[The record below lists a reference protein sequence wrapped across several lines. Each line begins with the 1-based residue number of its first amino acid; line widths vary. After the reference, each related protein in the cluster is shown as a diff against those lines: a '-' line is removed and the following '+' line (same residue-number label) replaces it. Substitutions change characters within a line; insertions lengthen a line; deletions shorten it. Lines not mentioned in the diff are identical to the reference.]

1 MKINTL
7 CLDEE
12 SVSILSYSNVD
23 SSWFNNFIIPNNSLI
38 RRVCV
43 GDNIY
48 LLSNKASSDSK
59 LLIINIQE
67 HKFFSELTDKEKEI
81 CFDRIIHIA
90 LSKMGNYVIPKTA
103 WGKYVAGNKIAVYAS
118 KRTDLRVYFDTN
130 PSDTNHIYAFDINN
144 ESIPLESVVYDD
156 APFINAIIDY
166 DEALTNKQ
174 SLCSSVTEDKV
185 VNHGI
190 ELTSDF
196 RNTRYEYHSLE
207 QWYEKTLTDEQ
218 LDFVNKPYDEP
229 VRLKGAAGT
238 GKTLALTVKYLRDIL
253 RFEDQQEK
261 KNFLF
266 LTHSHATSQTVMD
279 LIQSM
284 DTNYR
289 YGNLKYINCEVASLY
304 DFAQDIL
311 NYNFKKI
318 NPISTDGLEGR
329 LMQKELISSSI
340 TAKLNDLRFKAS
352 ILQKCSPSFIEYI
365 TNTEKRERFILDIA
379 NEISCVLD
387 AENIY
392 IGSQNTDKYLH
403 GSREPWQM
411 HLENE
416 HERNA
421 ALEIHDYYK
430 RQISE
435 LNMLSMDQMIAD
447 LNRYLS
453 SHEWS
458 FLKKD
463 KGYDAIFIDELHCFT
478 RPERMVFHE
487 LCRADKPHLFMAY
500 DLKQSTNES
509 LINSMKPDTTGSAL
523 FKPTGV
529 GKTQLVELTKV
540 FRYSKEI
547 ADFLCD
553 LDNAFPALD
562 LASEWSKLQLDT
574 NQKNGEL
581 PQLRVYDSNLNMI
594 DSIFEDA
601 YKISQDINKRVA
613 VLCINESL
621 FSSYAQAGRIKRFHE
636 PIISRDEIIKL
647 NKVKRKCIFSRPEY
661 VAGLQFDV
669 VFVINVDR
677 NEVDEVEV
685 NCGQYRRFISQL
697 YLASSRAKTKL
708 IIASTNERR
717 GPAKII
723 LNCIKNGTLLNDD
736 KFEC

>member
-12 SVSILSYSNVD
+12 AVSILSYSNID
-23 SSWFNNFIIPNNSLI
+23 SAWFNGFIIPDNNLI
-38 RRVCV
+38 RRATVE
-43 GDNIY
+43 DSIY
-48 LLSNKASSDSK
+48 LLSRKATLNSK
-59 LLIINIQE
+59 LLVINVQDD
-67 HKFFSELTDKEKEI
+67 KFFSVLNDKEKEI

-103 WGKYVAGNKIAVYAS
+103 WGKYVSGNKIAVYAS
-118 KRTDLRVYFDTN
+118 KKTDLRVYFDTN
-130 PSDTNHIYAFDINN
+130 PSETNHIFAFDINN
-144 ESIPLESVVYDD
+144 ESIPLESVAYDET
-156 APFINAIIDY
+156 PFINAVINY
-166 DEALTNKQ
+166 DEALTNTLNLPTSIQ
-174 SLCSSVTEDKV
+174 EDKV
-185 VNHGI
+185 ANHGI

-238 GKTLALTVKYLRDIL
+238 GKTLALTVKYLRDIF
-253 RFEDQQEK
+253 RFEDQKEN

-329 LMQKELISSSI
+329 LMQKELISSAI
-340 TAKLNDLRFKAS
+340 QAKLNDLRFKAS
-352 ILQKCSPSFIEYI
+352 ILLHCSEIFIEYI
-365 TNTEKRERFILDIA
+365 TNLDKREEFILDIA

-387 AENIY
+387 AENIH
-392 IGSQNTDKYLH
+392 IGSQNAEKYTK

-411 HLENE
+411 NLSNE
-416 HERNA
+416 FECNA
-421 ALEIHDYYK
+421 VLEIHDYYK
-430 RQISE
+430 KQISE

-453 SHEWS
+453 SHEWT
-458 FLKKD
+458 FLKKE

-487 LCRADKPHLFMAY
+487 LCRAEKPHLFMAY

-509 LINSMKPDTTGSAL
+509 LINSMKGDTTGSAL
-523 FKPTGV
+523 FRPTGV

-581 PQLRVYDSNLNMI
+581 PQLRVYDDNLSMI
-594 DSIFEDA
+594 DSIFSDA
-601 YKISQDINKRVA
+601 YKISQDVNKRVA
-613 VLCINESL
+613 VLCINEAL
-621 FSSYAQAGRIKRFHE
+621 FASYSQAGRIKRFHE
-636 PIISRDEIIKL
+636 PITSRDEIIKL

-677 NEVDEVEV
+677 NELDEIEV

-708 IIASTNERR
+708 IITATSERR

-723 LNCIKNGTLLNDD
+723 LSCIKNGTVISESKL
-736 KFEC
+736 E